1 MSLSCNALP
10 ILETRERDYCER
22 LPRETDKRDYQEKLM
37 RETTKKL
44 LRG

>member
-22 LPRETDKRDYQEKLM
+22 LPRETDKRDYQEKLS
-37 RETTKKL
+37 RETNE
-44 LRG
+44 RDY